1 MVAMKRKSRTK
12 KRGDKSKKKNVDEDS
27 YLVSGISN
35 GAIRRL
41 ARRGGI
47 KRISEGVYSE
57 IRSIF
62 IRFVDKLATDS
73 YNYCECAKRKTILPI
88 DVIYALKRQGRN
100 LYGYVY
106 DNDVS
111 GHLATTHDDDE
122 EEDKEKN
129 KDKKVKSS
137 KKK

>member
-12 KRGDKSKKKNVDEDS
+12 KRGDKSKGKALDDNS
-27 YLVSGISN
+27 YKVSGISD

-47 KRISEGVYSE
+47 KRIAEGVYSE
-57 IRSIF
+57 IRTIF
-62 IRFVDKLATDS
+62 TRFVDKLATDS

-106 DNDVS
+106 DNDVT
-111 GHLATTHDDDE
+111 GHLGVTHDE
-122 EEDKEKN
+122 EEG
-129 KDKKVKSS
+129 S
-137 KKK
+137 KKKK

>member
-27 YLVSGISN
+27 YLISGISN

-62 IRFVDKLATDS
+62 TRFVDKLTSDS

-111 GHLATTHDDDE
+111 GHLAITHNE
-122 EEDKEKN
+122 EEG
-129 KDKKVKSS
+129 S